1 MRTLFLVIFLSIS
14 SASFSQTKT
23 EKFLDTY
30 IQPVRM
36 PKSWFNISY
45 FRGYEIGKTDTAY
58 VFSLYFQ
65 NAEFS
70 RTTDLKTIGFT
81 KEDEFNQFVSDL
93 IAAYDE
99 IQKGS
104 PSNLRWLRKKYIISI
119 QEKSKEATI
128 FVTNMNDPE
137 YLIQTSGF
145 AYITKTHFENIFTLI
160 RPIKFG
166 LPLISENK

>member
-23 EKFLDTY
+23 EKFIDAY
-30 IQPVRM
+30 IKPIRM
-36 PKSWFNISY
+36 PKSWFNITY
-45 FRGYEIGKTDTAY
+45 FRTSEIGKTDTNYCFA
-58 VFSLYFQ
+58 FYFQ

-70 RTTDLKTIGFT
+70 AISDLKSIAFT
-81 KEDEFNQFVSDL
+81 EEEEFNQFVSDL
-93 IAAYDE
+93 KVAYDE

-104 PSNLRWLRKKYIISI
+104 TANLRWERKKYFISI
-119 QEKSKEATI
+119 EEKSKEATI
-128 FVTNMNDPE
+128 WVTTMNDPK
-137 YLIQTSGF
+137 YIIQTSGF